1 MEDDSFVDLTAP
13 SPNTAPASGVR
24 PVSPILRTWSS
35 HAHQPS
41 SFGQPRERAK
51 RRRLDNNDDSSSIA
65 GPSSRNEPMAQS
77 GIPDE
82 IEAVDLT
89 EVDDSSSLA
98 RILAKQREDAI
109 LAQKKTSDQGRRST
123 LTAYKCPVCMDVLEN
138 ATTTICG
145 MYTDICPNPYRN
157 VANSFNLAIGHLFC
171 HKCIIDTLKYNEAR
185 RALEGAGKGARGSCP
200 VCRKSISRADTPGPR
215 RNLVPLQFKLTTRKK
230 S

>member
-51 RRRLDNNDDSSSIA
+51 RRRLDNNDDSGSIA

-145 MYTDICPNPYRN
+145 
-157 VANSFNLAIGHLFC
+157 HLFC

>member
-1 MEDDSFVDLTAP
+1 
-13 SPNTAPASGVR
+13 
-24 PVSPILRTWSS
+24 
-35 HAHQPS
+35 
-41 SFGQPRERAK
+41 
-51 RRRLDNNDDSSSIA
+51 
-65 GPSSRNEPMAQS
+65 MAQS

-145 MYTDICPNPYRN
+145 
-157 VANSFNLAIGHLFC
+157 HLFC